1 MEDLA
6 KELGITCITR
16 KIPGGFKAGNINNAV
31 RETNSEFIAVFDAD
45 HIPHADFLK
54 KMMGYFVDPKMG
66 FVQSPQYYKN
76 YELNYVTEGAWQQQ
90 ELFFGVICK
99 GKNRLNSV
107 FMCGTNMVL
116 RRTTLIEAGGMCEHN
131 IAEDF
136 LTSLFVHQN
145 GWKSTYV
152 PEVLAEGLAPEDFL
166 SYYKQ
171 QFRWTRGSLEVIFKF
186 NPLFTRK
193 LTWAQK
199 IQYLGSAGYYLSG
212 LIVFINLIFPLTF
225 FFFGLI
231 PIKLSTMTLAM
242 VFLPYIISS
251 LYVLQA
257 SSNFS
262 YTFKALSFSVSS
274 AFLQLQ
280 AIYTVLR
287 NTKTSFAVTSKK
299 MVEGNFLY
307 LVRPHLFYIVLVIIG
322 ALIAFARS
330 GINASFVTNLTWAA
344 VNITLFLPFI
354 YAAMPKYNIKPKLHT
369 KLSML
374 KNYAKN

>member
-1 MEDLA
+1 
-6 KELGITCITR
+6 
-16 KIPGGFKAGNINNAV
+16 
-31 RETNSEFIAVFDAD
+31 
-45 HIPHADFLK
+45 
-54 KMMGYFVDPKMG
+54 MGYFVDPKMG

-145 GWKSTYV
+145 GWRSTYV